1 MFQVLGSLLKCEH
14 MHDNFMFRVRVR
26 VRVNTLEVE
35 FLASLLKRKN
45 IQDLFLEFGTLLF
58 LGLGL
63 QGRVRFG
70 VRK

>member
-14 MHDNFMFRVRVR
+14 MHDNFLFRIR
-26 VRVNTLEVE
+26 VRVNTLEGE

-63 QGRVRFG
+63 QGRVRVG